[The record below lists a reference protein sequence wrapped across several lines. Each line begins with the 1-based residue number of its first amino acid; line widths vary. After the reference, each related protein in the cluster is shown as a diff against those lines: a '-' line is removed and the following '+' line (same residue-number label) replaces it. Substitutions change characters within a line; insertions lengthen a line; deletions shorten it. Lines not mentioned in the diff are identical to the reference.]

1 MSNEQ
6 NLAPIALFVYKRAK
20 HTKATLDALAKNNL
34 AVESDLFVFSDGPKG
49 DWDAFAVEQTRKVIR
64 AAKGFK
70 SVTLL
75 ERPGNMGLARSVIG
89 GVSELLKKFECVI
102 VLEDDL
108 LTSENFLTYMNDALL
123 QYRDDPKAFSVTGH
137 TFPGDVLNIPGDY
150 PYDTYAGY
158 RCSSWSWGTW
168 TDRWQRIDWG
178 MDYFPALS
186 RDPARQ
192 AEFNAGGQDLMPM
205 LTLQHEKKIDSWA
218 IRFSYAHH
226 TNDCRCIYPIKTLVR
241 NIGLDN
247 SGTHSRM
254 DRRFLHSRLDDAW
267 LPSRFVP
274 ADSVEARITDNFYAV
289 FKPPFYTP
297 KDVAL
302 RKLKRVSELLG
313 CKFRSFVNSHIHPD
327 KTEPVS
333 ADILM
338 VNTLEKSGG
347 AARAAYRC
355 FEGIRKLYPNAHYLN
370 LFSDDANQYVH
381 GLSRNSKLGKL
392 AEKLNALDR
401 LPLLHYPNRKAL
413 IFSPTF
419 WANPMRTRLA
429 DFDAKL
435 VHLHW
440 VAAGMLEVEELLD
453 LDGPVVWTLHDQ
465 WAFTGGCHYAD
476 DCTRF
481 MQQCGKCPLLGSDK
495 AEDVSHNLWLRKL
508 NAYSKTNLTVVT
520 PTHWMAAL
528 ARQSSL
534 FANKRV
540 EVIPNGLDTDVFR
553 PYAKYAAKA
562 ALGIPQDRPALL
574 FGAHLVSDTRKG
586 GDLLAKALTKV
597 DFPCTL
603 IMFGEGAL
611 QFEANPNITFV
622 EMGSMTKDEKLA
634 EMYSAADVFICP
646 SRVDNLPNTVAEAL
660 ACGTPC
666 VAFDVAGLP
675 DMISH
680 QVNGWLAEP
689 FEAHDLLK
697 GIVWTV
703 SHPHPEQLRAA
714 ARAKA
719 ENEYSMQVASR
730 RYQALF
736 SELLNVNL
744 A

>member
-20 HTKATLDALAKNNL
+20 HTKATLDALANNRL
-34 AVESDLFVFSDGPKG
+34 AAESDLFVFSDGPKG
-49 DWDAFAVEQTRKVIR
+49 DPDAIAVERTRTVIR

-70 SVTLL
+70 SVTLV
-75 ERPGNMGLARSVIG
+75 ERPSNMGLARSVIG

-108 LTSENFLTYMNDALL
+108 LTSESFLTYMNNALQ

-168 TDRWQRIDWG
+168 ADRWQRIDWG
-178 MDYFPALS
+178 MDYFPPLS

-192 AEFNAGGQDLMPM
+192 AAFNAGGQDLMPM

-226 TNDCRCIYPIKTLVR
+226 TNDCRCIYPTKTLVR

-247 SGTHSRM
+247 SGTHSRL

-274 ADSVEARITDNFYAV
+274 ADSVDAKIAENFYAV
-289 FKPPFYTP
+289 FKPPVYTL
-297 KDVAL
+297 KDVAV

-313 CKFRSFVNSHIHPD
+313 RKFRSFVNGHIHPG
-327 KTEPVS
+327 KTERVS

-355 FEGIRKLYPNAHYLN
+355 FEGIRQLYPNAHYLN

-381 GLSRNSKLGKL
+381 GLSRNSKPGKL
-392 AEKLNALDR
+392 AEKLNVLDR
-401 LPLLHYPNRKAL
+401 LPLLLYPNRQAL
-413 IFSPTF
+413 IFSPAF

-453 LDGPVVWTLHDQ
+453 LDGPMVWTLHDQ

-495 AEDVSHNLWLRKL
+495 AEDTSHKLWLRKL

-534 FANKRV
+534 FANKRI
-540 EVIPNGLDTDVFR
+540 EVIPNGLDTDAFR
-553 PYAKYAAKA
+553 PYEKDAAKA

-586 GDLLAKALTKV
+586 GDLLANALTKV

-603 IMFGEGAL
+603 MMFGEGAL
-611 QFEANPNITFV
+611 QFKVNPNITLV
-622 EMGSMTKDEKLA
+622 EMGSVTGDDKLA

-646 SRVDNLPNTVAEAL
+646 SRVDNLPNTVAEAM
-660 ACGTPC
+660 ACALPC
-666 VAFDVAGLP
+666 IGFHVGGLP
-675 DMISH
+675 EMIDH
-680 QVNGWLAEP
+680 RKNGWLATP
-689 FEAHDLLK
+689 FDPEDLARGIDWVVNHPNHDM
-697 GIVWTV
+697 
-703 SHPHPEQLRAA
+703 LRTS
-714 ARAKA
+714 AREKA
-719 ENEYSMQVASR
+719 LTEYSLSMMSA
-730 RYQALF
+730 RYRMLYD
-736 SELLNVNL
+736 ELL
-744 A
+744 APEIH

>member
-34 AVESDLFVFSDGPKG
+34 AAESDLFIFSDGSKG
-49 DWDAFAVEQTRKVIR
+49 DLDAFAVERTRKVIR

-70 SVTLL
+70 SVTLF
-75 ERPGNMGLARSVIG
+75 ERPSNMGLARSVIG
-89 GVSELLKKFECVI
+89 GVSELLKKFERVI

-108 LTSENFLTYMNDALL
+108 LTSVNFLTYMNDALL

-168 TDRWQRIDWG
+168 TNRWQCIDWG

-192 AEFNAGGQDLMPM
+192 AAFNAGGQDLMPM
-205 LTLQHEKKIDSWA
+205 LTSQHEKKIDSWA

-226 TNDCRCIYPIKTLVR
+226 TNDGVCIYPTKTLVR

-247 SGTHSRM
+247 SGTHSRL
-254 DRRFLHSRLDDAW
+254 DRRFIHSSLDDAW

-274 ADSVEARITDNFYAV
+274 ADFVDARIADNFYAV
-289 FKPPFYTP
+289 FKPPVYTL
-297 KDVAL
+297 KDVSI
-302 RKLKRVSELLG
+302 RKLKRVCELLG
-313 CKFRSFVNSHIHPD
+313 RKFKSLVDVNIHPA
-327 KTEPVS
+327 KTERVS
-333 ADILM
+333 SDILM

-355 FEGIRKLYPNAHYLN
+355 FEGIRQLYSNVHYLN
-370 LFSDDANQYVH
+370 LFSDNANQYIH

-401 LPLLHYPNRKAL
+401 LPLLLYPNRQAL

-453 LDGPVVWTLHDQ
+453 FEGPMVWTLHDQ

-476 DCTRF
+476 DCPRF

-495 AEDVSHNLWLRKL
+495 AEDASHNLWLRKL
-508 NAYSKTNLTVVT
+508 NAYSKTNLTVVA

-534 FANKRV
+534 FANKRI

-553 PYAKYAAKA
+553 PYAKHAAKT
-562 ALGIPQDRPALL
+562 ALGIPKDRPALL
-574 FGAHLVSDTRKG
+574 FGAHLVSDMRKG
-586 GDLLAKALTKV
+586 GDLLAKALMKV
-597 DFPCTL
+597 DFLCTL
-603 IMFGEGAL
+603 MIFGEGAL
-611 QFEANPNITFV
+611 QFKVNPNITLV
-622 EMGSMTKDEKLA
+622 EMGSVTKDDKLA
-634 EMYSAADVFICP
+634 EMYSAADVFICS

-689 FEAHDLLK
+689 FDADDLLK
-697 GIVWTV
+697 GLVWTV
-703 SHPHPEQLRAA
+703 SHPHPERLRAA

-719 ENEYSMQVASR
+719 ETEYSMQVASR

-736 SELLNVNL
+736 SELLNVNHE
-744 A
+744 